1 MSKWLDIFMSP
12 RNVFTSLKEK
22 PKWLTPFVI
31 VLIIFAIT
39 SAITVSM
46 TRDTLMAKQ
55 EETLRTRGLPDAQ
68 IEQAMKFF
76 QGPLPIIF
84 GAIGAAIAY
93 VIIMIVFALILN
105 LFIPVFGGSA
115 LYKSV
120 FSVICF
126 SSMIMVPASIFKVI
140 LIAVTKSPYV
150 STSFALFVPNLAKTS
165 FLYQFTAALD
175 FFMIWELI
183 LVSLGISITN
193 ELEQKR
199 SYILVFALWLI
210 SIFIGIGLGGIFGPR
225 A

>member
-1 MSKWLDIFMSP
+1 MSQLVDIYLAP
-12 RNVFTSLKEK
+12 RNVFTKLKEK